1 VPNQS
6 RPKVKKS
13 RALGI
18 ALTPKAVKYFEARPY
33 PPGEHGRGRKQN
45 SDYKVRL
52 LEKQRLRAQYDISE
66 RQMARAYDRAKKAEG
81 KTGEALVVELERRLD
96 ALVLRSGIAKT
107 IYQARQM
114 VVHGHIEVNGGKV
127 DKPSFRVR
135 PDDIVMVRERSREK
149 YPFQVAREGG
159 TTATPE
165 SAGVVLDDQLLVA
178 DDRDFLAV
186 RVAVETEGQGLQV
199 DLQVARG
206 LALACVATL
215 TGNLERNL
223 LAAALAHGDDVV
235 RTDTERRLVDLA
247 TVDLDVAVNDHLAG
261 LVDGA
266 GDARTQDQGVEATL
280 ELDDQ
285 RLARLAFG
293 LLGAV
298 VGASHLTLRDV
309 VLGAQTLL
317 LEQTNLVVR
326 VLLAATAVLARRV
339 GAGLEVLDGL
349 RGQRNAEGTRL
360 LDLGSLLV
368 HVEPTSM

>member
-1 VPNQS
+1 MPNQS

-135 PDDIVMVRERSREK
+135 PDDVVQVRERSRAK
-149 YPFQVAREGG
+149 VPFQVAREGG
-159 TTATPE
+159 NDTDGETPRYLQVNLK
-165 SAGVVLDDQLLVA
+165 ALAFRL
-178 DDRDFLAV
+178 DRDPNRKEIPV
-186 RVAVETEGQGLQV
+186 IC
-199 DLQVARG
+199 D
-206 LALACVATL
+206 
-215 TGNLERNL
+215 
-223 LAAALAHGDDVV
+223 
-235 RTDTERRLVDLA
+235 
-247 TVDLDVAVNDHLAG
+247 
-261 LVDGA
+261 
-266 GDARTQDQGVEATL
+266 
-280 ELDDQ
+280 
-285 RLARLAFG
+285 
-293 LLGAV
+293 
-298 VGASHLTLRDV
+298 
-309 VLGAQTLL
+309 
-317 LEQTNLVVR
+317 EQLVVEYY
-326 VLLAATAVLARRV
+326 AR
-339 GAGLEVLDGL
+339 
-349 RGQRNAEGTRL
+349 
-360 LDLGSLLV
+360 
-368 HVEPTSM
+368 